1 MDFLGIGLP
10 ELIVVLLIAVIA
22 VGPRRLPELAVQL
35 TRAVRQLQ
43 GRR

>member
-1 MDFLGIGLP
+1 MDLLGIGLP

-35 TRAVRQLQ
+35 TRAVRQLR

>member
-1 MDFLGIGLP
+1 MGILGIGLP
-10 ELIVVLLIAVIA
+10 ELVFVLLIAVIA
-22 VGPRRLPELAVQL
+22 VGPRRLPELAIQL